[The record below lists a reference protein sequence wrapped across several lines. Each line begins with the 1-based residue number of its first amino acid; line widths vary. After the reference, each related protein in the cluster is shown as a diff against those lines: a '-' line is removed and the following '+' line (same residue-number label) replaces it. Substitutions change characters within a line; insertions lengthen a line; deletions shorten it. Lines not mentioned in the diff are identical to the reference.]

1 MMRPIIYP
9 AIFSHLISIIRH
21 KRDLGCLTSVN
32 YIVIGILLSYFPLL
46 RLIHLFKNYLNF
58 LLFFFS
64 LRCIIFDHQIGT
76 WSHLEIKHD
85 SRFFVFLG
93 RLQIGDF
100 IINFF
105 LVICPLGR
113 ILVISLFFYIL
124 FFLREEL
131 LILYGYLL
139 LL

>member
-1 MMRPIIYP
+1 MMRP
-9 AIFSHLISIIRH
+9 AIFSYLICIIRH

-32 YIVIGILLSYFPLL
+32 YIVIRIFLPYFPLL
-46 RLIHLFKNYLNF
+46 RLIHLFKNYLHF
-58 LLFFFS
+58 FLFFFS
-64 LRCIIFDHQIGT
+64 LRRMIFDHQIGT

-85 SRFFVFLG
+85 SRFFVLLG

-100 IINFF
+100 IICFF
-105 LVICPLGR
+105 LVICPMGR
-113 ILVISLFFYIL
+113 LLVFSLFVHIL